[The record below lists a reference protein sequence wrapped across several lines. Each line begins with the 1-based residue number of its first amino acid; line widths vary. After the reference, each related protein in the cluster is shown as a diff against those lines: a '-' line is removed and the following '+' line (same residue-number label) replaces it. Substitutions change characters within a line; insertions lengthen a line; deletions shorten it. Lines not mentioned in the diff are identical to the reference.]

1 MQNKTSRNIIGPD
14 INEYRG
20 DVNYTLLATQ
30 TPYAYLRGSG
40 FGTGRF
46 RIDRKFI
53 EYANGL
59 RNVGVKTGAYHYA
72 VPSTDLTTA
81 DAQCDGFIDILQQA
95 YGPGRYGDL
104 FPVIDIEAPLD
115 KSISTDALLDW
126 VDRFRK
132 RFERRTR
139 RKMML
144 YTGAFFIELYN
155 NFYHTKKGFILA
167 DMPLWIAMYPEIQPN
182 PPYPRDQGGWT
193 RWRMWQFTENGTMP
207 GVNPPVDLN
216 YGPENLDLLM
226 QPRKVRNFRAV
237 ATGQE
242 IRLTWTP
249 NTDIDLGGYN
259 IFINSN
265 YVTTLGRDAN
275 SYVLKLANKP
285 SVGEKYIMSIE
296 AFDTDGDFSQ
306 ERASANVTFGRN
318 TVFNIEN
325 TGERQWNN
333 RWDREADVKS
343 LEFNDPVDSLAKRFI
358 KPIERK
364 ENINIYDDFV
374 ETDDEFD
381 DILYMKRLEAETAY
395 KKYYGNREPQDKLSL
410 YEVNN
415 DYRCEDD
422 CEYLEEKSKYTCP
435 KCNKCHEE
443 HHKHHDDDHDHH
455 EEHHEHHDD
464 DHDHHEEHHDHNDD
478 HHEHHDD
485 HDKWDKYD
493 CHWKKEYRNDHDNH
507 KDDDY
512 NENHN
517 FHEKEYKQFCYD
529 NDDHHEH
536 HDEHD
541 KWDKDD
547 FHWKKE
553 YCNYRDNHKDD
564 DYYENH
570 NFHEK
575 EYKQFFY
582 DNDELHEN
590 HEDKSEF
597 IKEWDKKTIKC
608 KCDREEENQDLVL
621 NDDYKRYEKPAY
633 DEILREE
640 YEGDRR
646 RLENRDSMK
655 YKVCEECVQ
664 PKSNCMKCE
673 YLLQDM
679 YLNNCD
685 YGHKH
690 HKKKHYDYKECNDC
704 YQSKKKKKKHHKK
717 HHR

>member
-14 INEYRG
+14 LNEYRG

-40 FGTGRF
+40 YGTGRF

-53 EYANGL
+53 EYVNGL

-81 DAQCDGFIDILQQA
+81 DVQCDGFIDILQQA

-132 RFERRTR
+132 RFERKTR
-139 RKMML
+139 RKMMI
-144 YTGAFFIELYN
+144 YTGAFFIDLYN

-167 DMPLWIAMYPEIQPN
+167 DMPLWIAMYPELPAN

-216 YGPENLDLLM
+216 YGPENLDLLT
-226 QPRKVRNFRAV
+226 QPRNVRDFRAV

-242 IRLTWTP
+242 IRMNWTK

-265 YVTTLGRDAN
+265 YVTTLGREAN

-285 SVGEKYIMSIE
+285 SLGEKYIMSIE

-306 ERASANVTFGRN
+306 QRASANVTFGREIVLN
-318 TVFNIEN
+318 NEN
-325 TGERQWNN
+325 SQECQCNN
-333 RWDREADVKS
+333 RWNVDDYTDVKS
-343 LEFNDPVDSLAKRFI
+343 VEFKDPVDSLAKRFI
-358 KPIERK
+358 KPVERK
-364 ENINIYDDFV
+364 EDFDMYDDFV

-381 DILYMKRLEAETAY
+381 DILYMKRLEAERAY
-395 KKYYGNREPQDKLSL
+395 KKYYDNRDSREKFGLSKINRECRSENPYKKLDKK
-410 YEVNN
+410 
-415 DYRCEDD
+415 CENP
-422 CEYLEEKSKYTCP
+422 CP
-435 KCNKCHEE
+435 RCNKNY
-443 HHKHHDDDHDHH
+443 
-455 EEHHEHHDD
+455 EEHHEEYDKWNEDQYDDIEKEIHDD
-464 DHDHHEEHHDHNDD
+464 NDIIDRNNFKEHIDYEEI
-478 HHEHHDD
+478 ET
-485 HDKWDKYD
+485 KG
-493 CHWKKEYRNDHDNH
+493 
-507 KDDDY
+507 
-512 NENHN
+512 
-517 FHEKEYKQFCYD
+517 
-529 NDDHHEH
+529 
-536 HDEHD
+536 
-541 KWDKDD
+541 
-547 FHWKKE
+547 
-553 YCNYRDNHKDD
+553 
-564 DYYENH
+564 
-570 NFHEK
+570 
-575 EYKQFFY
+575 
-582 DNDELHEN
+582 
-590 HEDKSEF
+590 
-597 IKEWDKKTIKC
+597 I
-608 KCDREEENQDLVL
+608 EEENDILLEDVE
-621 NDDYKRYEKPAY
+621 NSKRYEKPVY
-633 DEILREE
+633 DDILREE

-646 RLENRDSMK
+646 RLENRDPIS

-673 YLLQDM
+673 YLLQNM

-690 HKKKHYDYKECNDC
+690 HKKKYYDYKEYDEC
-704 YQSKKKKKKHHKK
+704 YPSKKKSKKKKKHHKK

>member
-14 INEYRG
+14 LNEYRG

-40 FGTGRF
+40 YGTGRF

-53 EYANGL
+53 EYVNGL

-81 DAQCDGFIDILQQA
+81 DVQCDGFIDILQQA

-132 RFERRTR
+132 RFERKTR
-139 RKMML
+139 RKMMI
-144 YTGAFFIELYN
+144 YTGAFFIDLYN

-167 DMPLWIAMYPEIQPN
+167 DMPLWIAMYPELPSN

-193 RWRMWQFTENGTMP
+193 RWRMWQFTETGTMP

-216 YGPENLDLLM
+216 YGPENLDLLT
-226 QPRKVRNFRAV
+226 QPRNVRDFRAV

-242 IRLTWTP
+242 IRMNWTK

-285 SVGEKYIMSIE
+285 SLGEKYIMSIE

-306 ERASANVTFGRN
+306 QRASANVTFGREIVLN
-318 TVFNIEN
+318 NEN
-325 TGERQWNN
+325 SQECQCNN
-333 RWDREADVKS
+333 RWDVDDYTDVKS
-343 LEFNDPVDSLAKRFI
+343 VEFKDPVDGLAKRFI

-364 ENINIYDDFV
+364 EDFDMYDDFV

-381 DILYMKRLEAETAY
+381 DILYMKRLEAERAY
-395 KKYYGNREPQDKLSL
+395 KKYYDNRDSRDKFGLSEINRECRRENPYKKLDKK
-410 YEVNN
+410 
-415 DYRCEDD
+415 CENP
-422 CEYLEEKSKYTCP
+422 CQR
-435 KCNKCHEE
+435 CNKNY
-443 HHKHHDDDHDHH
+443 
-455 EEHHEHHDD
+455 EEHHE
-464 DHDHHEEHHDHNDD
+464 EY
-478 HHEHHDD
+478 
-485 HDKWDKYD
+485 DKWNEEQYD
-493 CHWKKEYRNDHDNH
+493 DIEKQVHDENDIIDRNNFKEHI
-507 KDDDY
+507 DY
-512 NENHN
+512 EEIDTKGIEQEENHILL
-517 FHEKEYKQFCYD
+517 ED
-529 NDDHHEH
+529 V
-536 HDEHD
+536 
-541 KWDKDD
+541 
-547 FHWKKE
+547 
-553 YCNYRDNHKDD
+553 
-564 DYYENH
+564 EN
-570 NFHEK
+570 
-575 EYKQFFY
+575 
-582 DNDELHEN
+582 
-590 HEDKSEF
+590 S
-597 IKEWDKKTIKC
+597 
-608 KCDREEENQDLVL
+608 
-621 NDDYKRYEKPAY
+621 KRYEKPVY
-633 DEILREE
+633 DDILREE

-646 RLENRDSMK
+646 RLENRDPIS

-673 YLLQDM
+673 YLLQNM

-690 HKKKHYDYKECNDC
+690 HKKKCYDYKEYDEC
-704 YQSKKKKKKHHKK
+704 YPSKKKSKKKKKHHKK

>member
-14 INEYRG
+14 LNEYRG

-40 FGTGRF
+40 YGTGRF

-53 EYANGL
+53 EYVNGL

-81 DAQCDGFIDILQQA
+81 DVQCDGFIDILQQA

-132 RFERRTR
+132 RFERKTR
-139 RKMML
+139 RKMMI
-144 YTGAFFIELYN
+144 YTGAFFIDLYN

-167 DMPLWIAMYPEIQPN
+167 DMPLWIAMYPELPSN

-193 RWRMWQFTENGTMP
+193 RWRMWQFTETGTMP

-216 YGPENLDLLM
+216 YGPENLDLLT
-226 QPRKVRNFRAV
+226 QPRNVRDFRAV

-242 IRLTWTP
+242 IRMNWTK

-285 SVGEKYIMSIE
+285 SLGEKYIMSIE

-306 ERASANVTFGRN
+306 ERASANVTFGREI
-318 TVFNIEN
+318 VFNDANSQEC
-325 TGERQWNN
+325 QCNN
-333 RWDREADVKS
+333 RWNVDDYTDVKS
-343 LEFNDPVDSLAKRFI
+343 VEFKDPVDSLAKRFI
-358 KPIERK
+358 KPVERK
-364 ENINIYDDFV
+364 EDFDIYDDFV

-381 DILYMKRLEAETAY
+381 DILYMKRLEAERAY
-395 KKYYGNREPQDKLSL
+395 KKYYDNRDSREKFGLSKINRECRSENPYKKLDKK
-410 YEVNN
+410 
-415 DYRCEDD
+415 CENP
-422 CEYLEEKSKYTCP
+422 CP
-435 KCNKCHEE
+435 RCNKNY
-443 HHKHHDDDHDHH
+443 
-455 EEHHEHHDD
+455 EEHHEEYDKWNEDQYDDIEKEIHDD
-464 DHDHHEEHHDHNDD
+464 NDIIDRNNFKEHIDYEEI
-478 HHEHHDD
+478 ET
-485 HDKWDKYD
+485 KG
-493 CHWKKEYRNDHDNH
+493 
-507 KDDDY
+507 
-512 NENHN
+512 
-517 FHEKEYKQFCYD
+517 
-529 NDDHHEH
+529 
-536 HDEHD
+536 
-541 KWDKDD
+541 
-547 FHWKKE
+547 
-553 YCNYRDNHKDD
+553 
-564 DYYENH
+564 
-570 NFHEK
+570 
-575 EYKQFFY
+575 
-582 DNDELHEN
+582 
-590 HEDKSEF
+590 
-597 IKEWDKKTIKC
+597 I
-608 KCDREEENQDLVL
+608 EEENDILLEDVE
-621 NDDYKRYEKPAY
+621 NSKRYEKPVY
-633 DEILREE
+633 DDILREE

-646 RLENRDSMK
+646 RLENRDPIS

-673 YLLQDM
+673 YLLQNM

-690 HKKKHYDYKECNDC
+690 HKKKYYDYKEYDEC
-704 YQSKKKKKKHHKK
+704 YPSKKKSKKK
-717 HHR
+717 

>member
-14 INEYRG
+14 LNEYRG

-40 FGTGRF
+40 YGTGRF

-53 EYANGL
+53 EYVNGL

-81 DAQCDGFIDILQQA
+81 DVQCDGFIDILQQA

-132 RFERRTR
+132 RFERKTR
-139 RKMML
+139 RKMMI
-144 YTGAFFIELYN
+144 YTGAFFIDLYN

-167 DMPLWIAMYPEIQPN
+167 DMPLWIAMYPELPSN

-193 RWRMWQFTENGTMP
+193 RWRMWQFTETGTMP

-216 YGPENLDLLM
+216 YGPENLDLLT
-226 QPRKVRNFRAV
+226 QPRNVRDFRAV

-242 IRLTWTP
+242 IRMNWTK

-285 SVGEKYIMSIE
+285 SLGEKYIMSIE

-306 ERASANVTFGRN
+306 QRASANVTFGREIVLN
-318 TVFNIEN
+318 NEN
-325 TGERQWNN
+325 SQECQCNN
-333 RWDREADVKS
+333 RWDVDDYTDVKS
-343 LEFNDPVDSLAKRFI
+343 VEFKDPVDGLAKRFI

-364 ENINIYDDFV
+364 EDFDIYDDFV

-381 DILYMKRLEAETAY
+381 DILYMKRLEAERAY
-395 KKYYGNREPQDKLSL
+395 KKYYDNRDSRDKFGLSEINRECRRENPYKKLDKK
-410 YEVNN
+410 
-415 DYRCEDD
+415 CENP
-422 CEYLEEKSKYTCP
+422 CQR
-435 KCNKCHEE
+435 CNKNY
-443 HHKHHDDDHDHH
+443 
-455 EEHHEHHDD
+455 EEHHEEYDKWNEEQYDDIEKQVHDD
-464 DHDHHEEHHDHNDD
+464 NDIIDRNNFKEHIDYEEIDTKGI
-478 HHEHHDD
+478 EQ
-485 HDKWDKYD
+485 
-493 CHWKKEYRNDHDNH
+493 E
-507 KDDDY
+507 
-512 NENHN
+512 ENHILL
-517 FHEKEYKQFCYD
+517 ED
-529 NDDHHEH
+529 V
-536 HDEHD
+536 
-541 KWDKDD
+541 
-547 FHWKKE
+547 
-553 YCNYRDNHKDD
+553 
-564 DYYENH
+564 EN
-570 NFHEK
+570 
-575 EYKQFFY
+575 
-582 DNDELHEN
+582 
-590 HEDKSEF
+590 S
-597 IKEWDKKTIKC
+597 
-608 KCDREEENQDLVL
+608 
-621 NDDYKRYEKPAY
+621 KRYEKPVY
-633 DEILREE
+633 DDILREE

-646 RLENRDSMK
+646 RLENRDPIS

-673 YLLQDM
+673 YLLQNM

-690 HKKKHYDYKECNDC
+690 HKKKCYDYKEYDEC
-704 YQSKKKKKKHHKK
+704 YPSKKKSKKKKKHHKK

>member
-14 INEYRG
+14 LNEYRG

-40 FGTGRF
+40 YGTGRF

-53 EYANGL
+53 EYVNGL

-81 DAQCDGFIDILQQA
+81 DVQCDGFIDILQQA

-132 RFERRTR
+132 RFERKTR

-144 YTGAFFIELYN
+144 YTGAFFIDLYN

-167 DMPLWIAMYPEIQPN
+167 DMPLWIAMYPELPSN
-182 PPYPRDQGGWT
+182 PPFPRDQGGWT
-193 RWRMWQFTENGTMP
+193 RWRMWQFTETGTMP

-216 YGPENLDLLM
+216 YGPENLDLLT
-226 QPRKVRNFRAV
+226 QPRNVRDFRAV

-242 IRLTWTP
+242 IRMNWTK

-265 YVTTLGRDAN
+265 YVTTLGREAN

-285 SVGEKYIMSIE
+285 SLGEKYIMSIE

-306 ERASANVTFGRN
+306 QRASANVTFGREI
-318 TVFNIEN
+318 VFNDEN
-325 TGERQWNN
+325 SQECQCNN
-333 RWDREADVKS
+333 RWDVDDYSDVKS
-343 LEFNDPVDSLAKRFI
+343 VEFKDPVDSLAKRFI
-358 KPIERK
+358 KPVERK
-364 ENINIYDDFV
+364 EDFDIYDDFV

-381 DILYMKRLEAETAY
+381 DILYMKRLEAERAY
-395 KKYYGNREPQDKLSL
+395 KKYYDNRDSREKFGLSKINRECRSENPYKKLDKK
-410 YEVNN
+410 
-415 DYRCEDD
+415 CENP
-422 CEYLEEKSKYTCP
+422 CP
-435 KCNKCHEE
+435 RCNKNY
-443 HHKHHDDDHDHH
+443 
-455 EEHHEHHDD
+455 EEHHEEYDKWNEDQYDDIEKEIHDD
-464 DHDHHEEHHDHNDD
+464 NDIIDRNNFKEHIDYEEI
-478 HHEHHDD
+478 ET
-485 HDKWDKYD
+485 KG
-493 CHWKKEYRNDHDNH
+493 
-507 KDDDY
+507 
-512 NENHN
+512 
-517 FHEKEYKQFCYD
+517 
-529 NDDHHEH
+529 
-536 HDEHD
+536 
-541 KWDKDD
+541 
-547 FHWKKE
+547 
-553 YCNYRDNHKDD
+553 
-564 DYYENH
+564 
-570 NFHEK
+570 
-575 EYKQFFY
+575 
-582 DNDELHEN
+582 
-590 HEDKSEF
+590 
-597 IKEWDKKTIKC
+597 I
-608 KCDREEENQDLVL
+608 EEENNILLEDVE
-621 NDDYKRYEKPAY
+621 NSKRYEKPVY
-633 DEILREE
+633 DDILREE

-646 RLENRDSMK
+646 RLENRDPIS

-664 PKSNCMKCE
+664 PKSNCTKCE
-673 YLLQDM
+673 YLLQNM

-690 HKKKHYDYKECNDC
+690 HKKKYYDYKEYDEC
-704 YQSKKKKKKHHKK
+704 YPSKKKSKKKKKHHKK

>member
-14 INEYRG
+14 LNEYRG

-40 FGTGRF
+40 YGTGRF

-53 EYANGL
+53 EYVNGL

-81 DAQCDGFIDILQQA
+81 DVQCDGFIDILQQA

-132 RFERRTR
+132 RFERKTR

-144 YTGAFFIELYN
+144 YTGAFFIDLYN

-167 DMPLWIAMYPEIQPN
+167 DMPLWIAMYPELPAN

-216 YGPENLDLLM
+216 YGPENLDLLT
-226 QPRKVRNFRAV
+226 QPRSVRDFRAV

-242 IRLTWTP
+242 IRMNWTK

-285 SVGEKYIMSIE
+285 SLGERYIMSIE

-306 ERASANVTFGRN
+306 ERASANVTFGREI
-318 TVFNIEN
+318 VFNNEDSH
-325 TGERQWNN
+325 ECQCNN
-333 RWDREADVKS
+333 RWNVDDYTDVKS
-343 LEFNDPVDSLAKRFI
+343 VEFKDPVDGLAKRFI
-358 KPIERK
+358 KPVERK
-364 ENINIYDDFV
+364 EDFDIYDDFV

-381 DILYMKRLEAETAY
+381 DILYMKRLEAERAY
-395 KKYYGNREPQDKLSL
+395 KKYYDNRDSRDKFGLSEINREYRRENPYKKLDKK
-410 YEVNN
+410 
-415 DYRCEDD
+415 CENP
-422 CEYLEEKSKYTCP
+422 CP
-435 KCNKCHEE
+435 RCNKNY
-443 HHKHHDDDHDHH
+443 
-455 EEHHEHHDD
+455 EEHHEEYDKWNEDQYDDIEKEVHDD
-464 DHDHHEEHHDHNDD
+464 NDIID
-478 HHEHHDD
+478 
-485 HDKWDKYD
+485 
-493 CHWKKEYRNDHDNH
+493 RNDFKEDI
-507 KDDDY
+507 DY
-512 NENHN
+512 E
-517 FHEKEYKQFCYD
+517 EIDTKGIEQ
-529 NDDHHEH
+529 
-536 HDEHD
+536 
-541 KWDKDD
+541 
-547 FHWKKE
+547 
-553 YCNYRDNHKDD
+553 
-564 DYYENH
+564 
-570 NFHEK
+570 
-575 EYKQFFY
+575 
-582 DNDELHEN
+582 
-590 HEDKSEF
+590 
-597 IKEWDKKTIKC
+597 
-608 KCDREEENQDLVL
+608 EENDILLEDVE
-621 NDDYKRYEKPAY
+621 NSKRYEKPVY
-633 DEILREE
+633 DDILREE

-646 RLENRDSMK
+646 RLENRDPIS

-673 YLLQDM
+673 YLLQNM

-690 HKKKHYDYKECNDC
+690 HKKKHYDYKEYDEC
-704 YQSKKKKKKHHKK
+704 YPSKKKSKKSKKHHKK

>member
-1 MQNKTSRNIIGPD
+1 VKHSISEESMQNKTSRNIIGPD
-14 INEYRG
+14 LNEYRG

-40 FGTGRF
+40 YGTGRF

-53 EYANGL
+53 EYVNGL

-81 DAQCDGFIDILQQA
+81 DVQCDGFIDILQQA

-132 RFERRTR
+132 RFERKTR
-139 RKMML
+139 RKMMI
-144 YTGAFFIELYN
+144 YTGAFFIDLYN

-167 DMPLWIAMYPEIQPN
+167 DMPLWIAMYPELPSN

-193 RWRMWQFTENGTMP
+193 RWRMWQFTETGTMP

-216 YGPENLDLLM
+216 YGPENLDLLT
-226 QPRKVRNFRAV
+226 QPRNVRDFRAV

-242 IRLTWTP
+242 IRMNWTK

-285 SVGEKYIMSIE
+285 SLGEKYIMSIE

-306 ERASANVTFGRN
+306 QRASANVTFGREIVLN
-318 TVFNIEN
+318 NEN
-325 TGERQWNN
+325 SQECQCNN
-333 RWDREADVKS
+333 RWDVDDYTDVKS
-343 LEFNDPVDSLAKRFI
+343 VEFKDPVDGLAKRFI

-364 ENINIYDDFV
+364 EDFDIYDDFV

-381 DILYMKRLEAETAY
+381 DILYMKRLEAERAY
-395 KKYYGNREPQDKLSL
+395 KKYYDNRDSRDKFGLSEINRECRRENPYKKLDKK
-410 YEVNN
+410 
-415 DYRCEDD
+415 CENP
-422 CEYLEEKSKYTCP
+422 CQR
-435 KCNKCHEE
+435 CNKNY
-443 HHKHHDDDHDHH
+443 
-455 EEHHEHHDD
+455 EEHHEEYDKWNEEQYDDIEKQVHDD
-464 DHDHHEEHHDHNDD
+464 NDIIDRNNFKEHIDYEEIDTKGI
-478 HHEHHDD
+478 EQ
-485 HDKWDKYD
+485 
-493 CHWKKEYRNDHDNH
+493 E
-507 KDDDY
+507 
-512 NENHN
+512 ENHILL
-517 FHEKEYKQFCYD
+517 ED
-529 NDDHHEH
+529 V
-536 HDEHD
+536 
-541 KWDKDD
+541 
-547 FHWKKE
+547 
-553 YCNYRDNHKDD
+553 
-564 DYYENH
+564 EN
-570 NFHEK
+570 
-575 EYKQFFY
+575 
-582 DNDELHEN
+582 
-590 HEDKSEF
+590 S
-597 IKEWDKKTIKC
+597 
-608 KCDREEENQDLVL
+608 
-621 NDDYKRYEKPAY
+621 KRYEKPVY
-633 DEILREE
+633 DDILREE

-646 RLENRDSMK
+646 RLENRDPIS

-673 YLLQDM
+673 YLLQNM

-690 HKKKHYDYKECNDC
+690 HKKKCYDYKEYDEC
-704 YQSKKKKKKHHKK
+704 YPSKKKSKKKKKHHKK

>member
-14 INEYRG
+14 LNEYRG

-40 FGTGRF
+40 YGTGRF

-53 EYANGL
+53 EYVNGL

-81 DAQCDGFIDILQQA
+81 DVQCDGFIDILQQA

-132 RFERRTR
+132 RFERKTR

-144 YTGAFFIELYN
+144 YTGAFFIDLYN

-167 DMPLWIAMYPEIQPN
+167 DMPLWIAMYPELPAN

-216 YGPENLDLLM
+216 YGPENLDLLT
-226 QPRKVRNFRAV
+226 QPRSVRDFRAV

-242 IRLTWTP
+242 IRMNWTK

-285 SVGEKYIMSIE
+285 SLGERYIMSIE

-306 ERASANVTFGRN
+306 ERASANVTFGREI
-318 TVFNIEN
+318 VFNNEDSH
-325 TGERQWNN
+325 ECQCNN
-333 RWDREADVKS
+333 RWNVDDYTDVKS
-343 LEFNDPVDSLAKRFI
+343 VEFKDPVDGLAKRFI
-358 KPIERK
+358 KPVERK
-364 ENINIYDDFV
+364 EDFDIYDDFV

-381 DILYMKRLEAETAY
+381 DILYMKRLEAERAY
-395 KKYYGNREPQDKLSL
+395 KKYYDNRDSRDKFGLSEINREYRRENPYKKLDKK
-410 YEVNN
+410 
-415 DYRCEDD
+415 CENP
-422 CEYLEEKSKYTCP
+422 CP
-435 KCNKCHEE
+435 RCNKNY
-443 HHKHHDDDHDHH
+443 
-455 EEHHEHHDD
+455 EEHHEEYDKWNEDQYDDIEKEVHDD
-464 DHDHHEEHHDHNDD
+464 NDIID
-478 HHEHHDD
+478 
-485 HDKWDKYD
+485 
-493 CHWKKEYRNDHDNH
+493 RNDFKEDI
-507 KDDDY
+507 DY
-512 NENHN
+512 E
-517 FHEKEYKQFCYD
+517 EIDTKGIEQ
-529 NDDHHEH
+529 
-536 HDEHD
+536 
-541 KWDKDD
+541 
-547 FHWKKE
+547 
-553 YCNYRDNHKDD
+553 
-564 DYYENH
+564 
-570 NFHEK
+570 
-575 EYKQFFY
+575 
-582 DNDELHEN
+582 
-590 HEDKSEF
+590 
-597 IKEWDKKTIKC
+597 
-608 KCDREEENQDLVL
+608 EENDILLEDVE
-621 NDDYKRYEKPAY
+621 NSKRYEKPVY
-633 DEILREE
+633 DDILREE

-646 RLENRDSMK
+646 RLENRDPIS

-673 YLLQDM
+673 YLLQNM

-690 HKKKHYDYKECNDC
+690 HKKKYYDYKEYDEC
-704 YQSKKKKKKHHKK
+704 YPSKKKSKKNKKHHKK

>member
-14 INEYRG
+14 LNEYRG

-40 FGTGRF
+40 YGTGRF

-53 EYANGL
+53 EYVNGL
-59 RNVGVKTGAYHYA
+59 KNVGVKTGAYHYA

-81 DAQCDGFIDILQQA
+81 DVQCDGFIDILQQA

-132 RFERRTR
+132 RFERKTR
-139 RKMML
+139 RKMMI
-144 YTGAFFIELYN
+144 YTGAFFIDLYN

-167 DMPLWIAMYPEIQPN
+167 DMPLWIAMYPELPSN

-193 RWRMWQFTENGTMP
+193 RWRMWQFTETGTMP

-216 YGPENLDLLM
+216 YGPENLDLLT
-226 QPRKVRNFRAV
+226 QPRNVRDFRAV

-242 IRLTWTP
+242 IRMNWTK

-285 SVGEKYIMSIE
+285 SLGEKYIMSIE

-306 ERASANVTFGRN
+306 ERASANVTFGRDIVLN
-318 TVFNIEN
+318 NEN
-325 TGERQWNN
+325 SQECQCNN
-333 RWDREADVKS
+333 RWDVEAHTDVKS
-343 LEFNDPVDSLAKRFI
+343 VEFKDPVDSLAKRFI
-358 KPIERK
+358 KPVERK
-364 ENINIYDDFV
+364 EDFDMYDDFV

-381 DILYMKRLEAETAY
+381 DILYMKRLEAERAY
-395 KKYYGNREPQDKLSL
+395 KKYYDNRDSREKFGLSKINRECRSENPYKKLDKK
-410 YEVNN
+410 
-415 DYRCEDD
+415 CENP
-422 CEYLEEKSKYTCP
+422 CP
-435 KCNKCHEE
+435 RCNKNY
-443 HHKHHDDDHDHH
+443 
-455 EEHHEHHDD
+455 EEHHEEYDKWNEDQYDDIEKEIHDD
-464 DHDHHEEHHDHNDD
+464 NDIIDRNNFKEHIDYEEI
-478 HHEHHDD
+478 ET
-485 HDKWDKYD
+485 KG
-493 CHWKKEYRNDHDNH
+493 
-507 KDDDY
+507 
-512 NENHN
+512 
-517 FHEKEYKQFCYD
+517 
-529 NDDHHEH
+529 
-536 HDEHD
+536 
-541 KWDKDD
+541 
-547 FHWKKE
+547 
-553 YCNYRDNHKDD
+553 
-564 DYYENH
+564 
-570 NFHEK
+570 
-575 EYKQFFY
+575 
-582 DNDELHEN
+582 
-590 HEDKSEF
+590 
-597 IKEWDKKTIKC
+597 I
-608 KCDREEENQDLVL
+608 EEENDILLEDVE
-621 NDDYKRYEKPAY
+621 NSKRYEKPVY
-633 DEILREE
+633 DDILREE

-646 RLENRDSMK
+646 RLENRDPIS

-673 YLLQDM
+673 YLLQNM

-690 HKKKHYDYKECNDC
+690 HKKKYYDYKEYDEC
-704 YQSKKKKKKHHKK
+704 YPSKKKSKKKKKHHKK

>member
-14 INEYRG
+14 LNEYRG

-40 FGTGRF
+40 YGTGRF

-53 EYANGL
+53 EYVNGL

-81 DAQCDGFIDILQQA
+81 DVQCDGFIDILQQA

-132 RFERRTR
+132 RFERKTR
-139 RKMML
+139 RKMMI
-144 YTGAFFIELYN
+144 YTGAFFIDLYN

-167 DMPLWIAMYPEIQPN
+167 DMPLWIAMYPELPSN
-182 PPYPRDQGGWT
+182 PPFPRDQGGWT
-193 RWRMWQFTENGTMP
+193 RWRMWQFTETGTMP

-216 YGPENLDLLM
+216 YGPENLDLLT
-226 QPRKVRNFRAV
+226 QPRNVRDFRAV

-242 IRLTWTP
+242 IRMNWTK

-285 SVGEKYIMSIE
+285 SLGEKYIMSIE

-306 ERASANVTFGRN
+306 QRASANVTFGREI
-318 TVFNIEN
+318 VFNDANSQEC
-325 TGERQWNN
+325 QCNN
-333 RWDREADVKS
+333 RWNVDDYTDVKS
-343 LEFNDPVDSLAKRFI
+343 VEFKDPVDSLAKRFI
-358 KPIERK
+358 KPVERK
-364 ENINIYDDFV
+364 EDFDIYDDFV

-381 DILYMKRLEAETAY
+381 DILYMKRLEAERAY
-395 KKYYGNREPQDKLSL
+395 KKYYDNRDSREKFGLSKINRECRSENPYKKLDKK
-410 YEVNN
+410 
-415 DYRCEDD
+415 CENP
-422 CEYLEEKSKYTCP
+422 CP
-435 KCNKCHEE
+435 RCNKNY
-443 HHKHHDDDHDHH
+443 
-455 EEHHEHHDD
+455 EEHHEEYDKWNEDQYDDIEKEIHDD
-464 DHDHHEEHHDHNDD
+464 NDIIDRNNFKEHIDYEEI
-478 HHEHHDD
+478 ET
-485 HDKWDKYD
+485 KG
-493 CHWKKEYRNDHDNH
+493 
-507 KDDDY
+507 
-512 NENHN
+512 
-517 FHEKEYKQFCYD
+517 
-529 NDDHHEH
+529 
-536 HDEHD
+536 
-541 KWDKDD
+541 
-547 FHWKKE
+547 
-553 YCNYRDNHKDD
+553 
-564 DYYENH
+564 
-570 NFHEK
+570 
-575 EYKQFFY
+575 
-582 DNDELHEN
+582 
-590 HEDKSEF
+590 
-597 IKEWDKKTIKC
+597 I
-608 KCDREEENQDLVL
+608 EEENDILLEDVE
-621 NDDYKRYEKPAY
+621 NSKRYEKPVY
-633 DEILREE
+633 DDILREE

-646 RLENRDSMK
+646 RLENRDPIS

-673 YLLQDM
+673 YLLQNM

-690 HKKKHYDYKECNDC
+690 HKKKYYDYKEYDEC
-704 YQSKKKKKKHHKK
+704 YPSKKKSKKKKKHHKK

>member
-14 INEYRG
+14 LNEYRG

-40 FGTGRF
+40 YGTGRF

-53 EYANGL
+53 EYVNGL

-81 DAQCDGFIDILQQA
+81 DVQCDGFIDILQQA

-132 RFERRTR
+132 RFERKTR

-144 YTGAFFIELYN
+144 YTGAFFIDLYN

-167 DMPLWIAMYPEIQPN
+167 DMPLWIAMYPELPAN

-216 YGPENLDLLM
+216 YGPENLDLLT
-226 QPRKVRNFRAV
+226 QPRSVRDFRAV

-242 IRLTWTP
+242 IRMNWTP

-285 SVGEKYIMSIE
+285 RLGERYIMSIE

-306 ERASANVTFGRN
+306 ERASANVTFGREI
-318 TVFNIEN
+318 VFNNEN
-325 TGERQWNN
+325 STECQCSN
-333 RWDREADVKS
+333 RWDVEAHADVKS
-343 LEFNDPVDSLAKRFI
+343 VEFKDPVDSLAKRFI

-364 ENINIYDDFV
+364 EDFDIYDDFV

-381 DILYMKRLEAETAY
+381 DILYMKRLEAERAY
-395 KKYYGNREPQDKLSL
+395 KKYYDNRESRDKFGLSEINRECRRENPYKKL
-410 YEVNN
+410 
-415 DYRCEDD
+415 DKKCENH
-422 CEYLEEKSKYTCP
+422 CP
-435 KCNKCHEE
+435 RCNKNY
-443 HHKHHDDDHDHH
+443 
-455 EEHHEHHDD
+455 EEHHEKYDKWNEDQYDDIEKEVHDD
-464 DHDHHEEHHDHNDD
+464 NDIVDRNNFKEHIDYEEIDTKGI
-478 HHEHHDD
+478 E
-485 HDKWDKYD
+485 
-493 CHWKKEYRNDHDNH
+493 
-507 KDDDY
+507 
-512 NENHN
+512 
-517 FHEKEYKQFCYD
+517 Q
-529 NDDHHEH
+529 
-536 HDEHD
+536 
-541 KWDKDD
+541 
-547 FHWKKE
+547 
-553 YCNYRDNHKDD
+553 
-564 DYYENH
+564 
-570 NFHEK
+570 
-575 EYKQFFY
+575 
-582 DNDELHEN
+582 
-590 HEDKSEF
+590 
-597 IKEWDKKTIKC
+597 
-608 KCDREEENQDLVL
+608 EENDILLEDVE
-621 NDDYKRYEKPAY
+621 NSKRYEKPVY
-633 DEILREE
+633 DDILREE

-646 RLENRDSMK
+646 RLENRDPES

-673 YLLQDM
+673 YLLQNM

-690 HKKKHYDYKECNDC
+690 HKKKHYDYKEFDEC
-704 YQSKKKKKKHHKK
+704 YPSKKSKKNKKHHKK

>member
-14 INEYRG
+14 LNEYRG

-40 FGTGRF
+40 YGTGRF

-53 EYANGL
+53 EYVNGL

-81 DAQCDGFIDILQQA
+81 DVQCDGFIDILQQA

-132 RFERRTR
+132 RFERKTR
-139 RKMML
+139 RKMMI
-144 YTGAFFIELYN
+144 YTGAFFIDLYN

-167 DMPLWIAMYPEIQPN
+167 DMPLWIAMYPELPSN
-182 PPYPRDQGGWT
+182 PPFPRDQGGWT
-193 RWRMWQFTENGTMP
+193 RWRMWQFTETGTMP

-216 YGPENLDLLM
+216 YGPENLDLLT
-226 QPRKVRNFRAV
+226 QPRNVRDFRAV

-242 IRLTWTP
+242 IRMNWTK

-285 SVGEKYIMSIE
+285 SLGEKYIMSIE

-306 ERASANVTFGRN
+306 QRASANVTFGREI
-318 TVFNIEN
+318 VFNDEN
-325 TGERQWNN
+325 SQECQCNN
-333 RWDREADVKS
+333 RWDVDDYTDVKS
-343 LEFNDPVDSLAKRFI
+343 VEFKDPVDSLAKRFI
-358 KPIERK
+358 KPVERK
-364 ENINIYDDFV
+364 EDFDMYDDFV
-374 ETDDEFD
+374 ETEGEFD
-381 DILYMKRLEAETAY
+381 DILYMKRLEAERAY
-395 KKYYGNREPQDKLSL
+395 KKYYDNRDSREKFGLSKINRECRSENPYKKLDKK
-410 YEVNN
+410 
-415 DYRCEDD
+415 CENP
-422 CEYLEEKSKYTCP
+422 CP
-435 KCNKCHEE
+435 RCNKNY
-443 HHKHHDDDHDHH
+443 
-455 EEHHEHHDD
+455 EEHHEEYDKWNEDQYDDIEKEIHDD
-464 DHDHHEEHHDHNDD
+464 NDIIDRNNYKEHIDYEEI
-478 HHEHHDD
+478 ET
-485 HDKWDKYD
+485 KG
-493 CHWKKEYRNDHDNH
+493 
-507 KDDDY
+507 
-512 NENHN
+512 
-517 FHEKEYKQFCYD
+517 
-529 NDDHHEH
+529 
-536 HDEHD
+536 
-541 KWDKDD
+541 
-547 FHWKKE
+547 
-553 YCNYRDNHKDD
+553 
-564 DYYENH
+564 
-570 NFHEK
+570 
-575 EYKQFFY
+575 
-582 DNDELHEN
+582 
-590 HEDKSEF
+590 
-597 IKEWDKKTIKC
+597 I
-608 KCDREEENQDLVL
+608 EEENDILLEDVE
-621 NDDYKRYEKPAY
+621 NSKRYEKPVY
-633 DEILREE
+633 DDILREE

-646 RLENRDSMK
+646 RLENRDPIS

-673 YLLQDM
+673 YLLQNM

-690 HKKKHYDYKECNDC
+690 HKKKYYDYKEYDEC
-704 YQSKKKKKKHHKK
+704 YPSKKKSKKKKKHHKK

>member
-14 INEYRG
+14 LNEYRG

-40 FGTGRF
+40 YGTGRF

-53 EYANGL
+53 EYVKGL

-81 DAQCDGFIDILQQA
+81 DVQCDGFIDILQQA

-132 RFERRTR
+132 RFERKTR
-139 RKMML
+139 RKMMI
-144 YTGAFFIELYN
+144 YTGAFFIDLYN

-167 DMPLWIAMYPEIQPN
+167 DMPLWIAMYPELPSN
-182 PPYPRDQGGWT
+182 PPFPRDQGGWT
-193 RWRMWQFTENGTMP
+193 RWRMWQFTETGTMP

-216 YGPENLDLLM
+216 YGPENLDLLT
-226 QPRKVRNFRAV
+226 QPRNVRDFRAV

-242 IRLTWTP
+242 IRMNWTK

-285 SVGEKYIMSIE
+285 SLGEKYIMSIE

-306 ERASANVTFGRN
+306 QRASANVTFGREI
-318 TVFNIEN
+318 VFNDEN
-325 TGERQWNN
+325 SQECQCNN
-333 RWDREADVKS
+333 RWDVDDYTDVKS
-343 LEFNDPVDSLAKRFI
+343 VEFKDPVDSLAKRFI
-358 KPIERK
+358 KPVERK
-364 ENINIYDDFV
+364 EDFDMYDDFV
-374 ETDDEFD
+374 ETEGEFD
-381 DILYMKRLEAETAY
+381 DILYMKRLEAERAY
-395 KKYYGNREPQDKLSL
+395 KKYYDNRDSREKFGLSKINRECRSENPYKKLDKK
-410 YEVNN
+410 
-415 DYRCEDD
+415 CENP
-422 CEYLEEKSKYTCP
+422 CP
-435 KCNKCHEE
+435 RCNKNY
-443 HHKHHDDDHDHH
+443 
-455 EEHHEHHDD
+455 EEHHEEYDKWNEDQYDDIEKEIHDD
-464 DHDHHEEHHDHNDD
+464 NDIIDRNNYKEHIDYEEI
-478 HHEHHDD
+478 ET
-485 HDKWDKYD
+485 KG
-493 CHWKKEYRNDHDNH
+493 
-507 KDDDY
+507 
-512 NENHN
+512 
-517 FHEKEYKQFCYD
+517 
-529 NDDHHEH
+529 
-536 HDEHD
+536 
-541 KWDKDD
+541 
-547 FHWKKE
+547 
-553 YCNYRDNHKDD
+553 
-564 DYYENH
+564 
-570 NFHEK
+570 
-575 EYKQFFY
+575 
-582 DNDELHEN
+582 
-590 HEDKSEF
+590 
-597 IKEWDKKTIKC
+597 I
-608 KCDREEENQDLVL
+608 EEENDILLEDVE
-621 NDDYKRYEKPAY
+621 NSKRYEKPVY
-633 DEILREE
+633 DDILREE

-646 RLENRDSMK
+646 RLENRDPIS

-673 YLLQDM
+673 YLLQNM

-690 HKKKHYDYKECNDC
+690 HKKKYYDYKEYDEC
-704 YQSKKKKKKHHKK
+704 YPSKKKSKKKKKHHKK

>member
-14 INEYRG
+14 LNEYRG

-40 FGTGRF
+40 YGTGRF

-53 EYANGL
+53 EYVNGL

-81 DAQCDGFIDILQQA
+81 DVQCDGFIDILQQA

-132 RFERRTR
+132 RFERKTR
-139 RKMML
+139 RKMMI
-144 YTGAFFIELYN
+144 YTGAFFIDLYN

-167 DMPLWIAMYPEIQPN
+167 DMPLWIAMYPELPSN
-182 PPYPRDQGGWT
+182 PPFPRDQGGWT
-193 RWRMWQFTENGTMP
+193 RWRMWQFTETGTMP

-216 YGPENLDLLM
+216 YGPENLDLLT
-226 QPRKVRNFRAV
+226 QPRNVRDFRAV

-242 IRLTWTP
+242 IRMNWTK

-285 SVGEKYIMSIE
+285 SLGEKYIMSIE

-306 ERASANVTFGRN
+306 QRASANVTFGREI
-318 TVFNIEN
+318 VFNDEN
-325 TGERQWNN
+325 SQECQCNN
-333 RWDREADVKS
+333 RWNVDDYSNVKS
-343 LEFNDPVDSLAKRFI
+343 VEFKDPVDSLAKRFI
-358 KPIERK
+358 KPVERK
-364 ENINIYDDFV
+364 EDFDMYDDFV

-381 DILYMKRLEAETAY
+381 DILYMKRLEAERAY
-395 KKYYGNREPQDKLSL
+395 KKYYHNRDSREKFGLSKINRECRSENPYKKLDKK
-410 YEVNN
+410 
-415 DYRCEDD
+415 CENP
-422 CEYLEEKSKYTCP
+422 CP
-435 KCNKCHEE
+435 RCNKNY
-443 HHKHHDDDHDHH
+443 
-455 EEHHEHHDD
+455 EEHHEEYDKWNEDQYDDIEKEIHDD
-464 DHDHHEEHHDHNDD
+464 NDIIDRNNFKEHIDYEEI
-478 HHEHHDD
+478 ET
-485 HDKWDKYD
+485 KG
-493 CHWKKEYRNDHDNH
+493 
-507 KDDDY
+507 
-512 NENHN
+512 
-517 FHEKEYKQFCYD
+517 
-529 NDDHHEH
+529 
-536 HDEHD
+536 
-541 KWDKDD
+541 
-547 FHWKKE
+547 
-553 YCNYRDNHKDD
+553 
-564 DYYENH
+564 
-570 NFHEK
+570 
-575 EYKQFFY
+575 
-582 DNDELHEN
+582 
-590 HEDKSEF
+590 
-597 IKEWDKKTIKC
+597 I
-608 KCDREEENQDLVL
+608 EEENNILLEDVE
-621 NDDYKRYEKPAY
+621 NSKRYEKPVY
-633 DEILREE
+633 DDILREE

-646 RLENRDSMK
+646 RLENRDPIS

-673 YLLQDM
+673 YLLQNM

-690 HKKKHYDYKECNDC
+690 HKKKYYDYKEYDEC
-704 YQSKKKKKKHHKK
+704 YPSKKKSKKKKKHHKK

>member
-14 INEYRG
+14 LNEYRG

-40 FGTGRF
+40 YGTGRF

-53 EYANGL
+53 EYVNGL

-81 DAQCDGFIDILQQA
+81 DVQCDGFIDILQQA

-132 RFERRTR
+132 RFERKTR

-144 YTGAFFIELYN
+144 YTGAFFIDLYN

-167 DMPLWIAMYPEIQPN
+167 DMPLWIAMYPELPAN

-216 YGPENLDLLM
+216 YGPENLDLLT
-226 QPRKVRNFRAV
+226 QPRSVRDFRAV

-242 IRLTWTP
+242 IRMNWTK

-285 SVGEKYIMSIE
+285 SLGERYIMSIE

-306 ERASANVTFGRN
+306 ERASANVTFGREI
-318 TVFNIEN
+318 VFNNEN
-325 TGERQWNN
+325 SPECQCNN
-333 RWDREADVKS
+333 RWDVEAHADVKS
-343 LEFNDPVDSLAKRFI
+343 VEFKDPVDSLAKRFI
-358 KPIERK
+358 KPVERK
-364 ENINIYDDFV
+364 EDFDIYDDFV

-381 DILYMKRLEAETAY
+381 DILYMKRLEAERAY
-395 KKYYGNREPQDKLSL
+395 KKYYDNRESRDKFGLSEINRECRIENPYKKL
-410 YEVNN
+410 DEK
-415 DYRCEDD
+415 CENP
-422 CEYLEEKSKYTCP
+422 CP
-435 KCNKCHEE
+435 RCNKNY
-443 HHKHHDDDHDHH
+443 
-455 EEHHEHHDD
+455 EEHHEEYDKWNEDQYDDIEKEIHDD
-464 DHDHHEEHHDHNDD
+464 NDINDIIDRNNFKEHIDYEEIDTKGI
-478 HHEHHDD
+478 E
-485 HDKWDKYD
+485 
-493 CHWKKEYRNDHDNH
+493 
-507 KDDDY
+507 
-512 NENHN
+512 
-517 FHEKEYKQFCYD
+517 Q
-529 NDDHHEH
+529 
-536 HDEHD
+536 
-541 KWDKDD
+541 
-547 FHWKKE
+547 
-553 YCNYRDNHKDD
+553 
-564 DYYENH
+564 
-570 NFHEK
+570 
-575 EYKQFFY
+575 
-582 DNDELHEN
+582 
-590 HEDKSEF
+590 
-597 IKEWDKKTIKC
+597 
-608 KCDREEENQDLVL
+608 EENDILLEDVD
-621 NDDYKRYEKPAY
+621 NSKRYEKPVY
-633 DEILREE
+633 DDILREE

-646 RLENRDSMK
+646 RLENRDPIS

-673 YLLQDM
+673 YLLQNM

-690 HKKKHYDYKECNDC
+690 HKKKYYDYKEYDEC
-704 YQSKKKKKKHHKK
+704 YPSKKKSKKKKKHHKK

>member
-14 INEYRG
+14 LNEYRG

-40 FGTGRF
+40 YGTGRL

-53 EYANGL
+53 EYVNGL

-81 DAQCDGFIDILQQA
+81 DVQCDGFIDILQQA

-104 FPVIDIEAPLD
+104 FPVIDIESPLD

-132 RFERRTR
+132 RFERKTR

-144 YTGAFFIELYN
+144 YTGAFFIDLYN

-167 DMPLWIAMYPEIQPN
+167 DMPLWIAMYPGLPSN
-182 PPYPRDQGGWT
+182 PPFPRDQGGWT
-193 RWRMWQFTENGTMP
+193 RWRMWQFTETGTMP

-216 YGPENLDLLM
+216 YGPENLDLLT
-226 QPRKVRNFRAV
+226 QPRNVRDFRAV

-242 IRLTWTP
+242 IRMNWTK

-285 SVGEKYIMSIE
+285 SLGEKYIMSIE

-306 ERASANVTFGRN
+306 QRASANVTFGRDIVLN
-318 TVFNIEN
+318 NEN
-325 TGERQWNN
+325 SQECQCNN
-333 RWDREADVKS
+333 RWDVDDYTDVKS
-343 LEFNDPVDSLAKRFI
+343 VEFKDPVDSLAKRFI
-358 KPIERK
+358 KPVERK
-364 ENINIYDDFV
+364 EDFDMYDDFV
-374 ETDDEFD
+374 ETEGEFD
-381 DILYMKRLEAETAY
+381 DILYMKRLEAERAY
-395 KKYYGNREPQDKLSL
+395 KKYYDNRDSREKFGLSKINRECRSENPYKKLDKK
-410 YEVNN
+410 
-415 DYRCEDD
+415 CENP
-422 CEYLEEKSKYTCP
+422 CP
-435 KCNKCHEE
+435 RCNKNY
-443 HHKHHDDDHDHH
+443 
-455 EEHHEHHDD
+455 EEHHEEYDKWNEDQYDDIEKEIHDD
-464 DHDHHEEHHDHNDD
+464 NDIIDRNNFKEHIDYEEI
-478 HHEHHDD
+478 ET
-485 HDKWDKYD
+485 KGIEEK
-493 CHWKKEYRNDHDNH
+493 NH
-507 KDDDY
+507 ILLEDV
-512 NENHN
+512 EN
-517 FHEKEYKQFCYD
+517 
-529 NDDHHEH
+529 
-536 HDEHD
+536 
-541 KWDKDD
+541 
-547 FHWKKE
+547 
-553 YCNYRDNHKDD
+553 
-564 DYYENH
+564 
-570 NFHEK
+570 
-575 EYKQFFY
+575 
-582 DNDELHEN
+582 
-590 HEDKSEF
+590 S
-597 IKEWDKKTIKC
+597 
-608 KCDREEENQDLVL
+608 
-621 NDDYKRYEKPAY
+621 KRYEKPVY
-633 DEILREE
+633 DDILREE

-646 RLENRDSMK
+646 RLENRDPIS

-673 YLLQDM
+673 YLLQNM

-690 HKKKHYDYKECNDC
+690 HKKKYYDYKEYDEC
-704 YQSKKKKKKHHKK
+704 YPSKKKSKKKKKHHKK

>member
-14 INEYRG
+14 LNEYRG

-40 FGTGRF
+40 YGTGRF

-53 EYANGL
+53 EYVNGL

-81 DAQCDGFIDILQQA
+81 DVQCDGFIDILQQA

-132 RFERRTR
+132 RFERKTR

-144 YTGAFFIELYN
+144 YTGAFFIDLYN

-167 DMPLWIAMYPEIQPN
+167 DMPLWIAMYPELPAN

-216 YGPENLDLLM
+216 YGPENLDLLT
-226 QPRKVRNFRAV
+226 QPRSVRDFRAV

-242 IRLTWTP
+242 IRMNWTK

-285 SVGEKYIMSIE
+285 SLGERYIMSIE

-306 ERASANVTFGRN
+306 ERASANVTFGREI
-318 TVFNIEN
+318 VFNNEN
-325 TGERQWNN
+325 SPECQCSN
-333 RWDREADVKS
+333 RWDVEAHADVKS
-343 LEFNDPVDSLAKRFI
+343 VEFKDPVDSLAKRFI

-364 ENINIYDDFV
+364 EDFDIYDDFV

-381 DILYMKRLEAETAY
+381 DILYMKRLEAERAY
-395 KKYYGNREPQDKLSL
+395 KKYYDNRDSRDKFGLSEINRECRRENPYKKLDKK
-410 YEVNN
+410 
-415 DYRCEDD
+415 CENP
-422 CEYLEEKSKYTCP
+422 CP
-435 KCNKCHEE
+435 RCNKNY
-443 HHKHHDDDHDHH
+443 
-455 EEHHEHHDD
+455 EEHHEEYDKWNEDQYDDIEKEIHDD
-464 DHDHHEEHHDHNDD
+464 NDIIDRNNFKEHIDYEEIDTKGI
-478 HHEHHDD
+478 E
-485 HDKWDKYD
+485 
-493 CHWKKEYRNDHDNH
+493 
-507 KDDDY
+507 
-512 NENHN
+512 
-517 FHEKEYKQFCYD
+517 Q
-529 NDDHHEH
+529 
-536 HDEHD
+536 
-541 KWDKDD
+541 
-547 FHWKKE
+547 
-553 YCNYRDNHKDD
+553 
-564 DYYENH
+564 
-570 NFHEK
+570 
-575 EYKQFFY
+575 
-582 DNDELHEN
+582 
-590 HEDKSEF
+590 
-597 IKEWDKKTIKC
+597 
-608 KCDREEENQDLVL
+608 EENDILLEDVE
-621 NDDYKRYEKPAY
+621 NSKRYEKPVY
-633 DEILREE
+633 DDILREE

-646 RLENRDSMK
+646 RLENRDPIS

-673 YLLQDM
+673 YLLQNM

-690 HKKKHYDYKECNDC
+690 HKKKYYDYKEFDEC
-704 YQSKKKKKKHHKK
+704 YPSKKKSKKKKKHHKK

>member
-14 INEYRG
+14 LNEYRG

-40 FGTGRF
+40 YGTGRF

-53 EYANGL
+53 EYVNGL

-81 DAQCDGFIDILQQA
+81 DVQCDGFIDILQQA

-132 RFERRTR
+132 RFERKTR

-144 YTGAFFIELYN
+144 YTGAFFIDLYN

-167 DMPLWIAMYPEIQPN
+167 DMPLWIAMYPELPAN

-216 YGPENLDLLM
+216 YGPENLDLLT
-226 QPRKVRNFRAV
+226 QPRSVRDFRAV

-242 IRLTWTP
+242 IRMNWTK

-285 SVGEKYIMSIE
+285 SLGERYIMSIE

-306 ERASANVTFGRN
+306 ERASANVTFGREI
-318 TVFNIEN
+318 VFNNEDSH
-325 TGERQWNN
+325 ECQCNN
-333 RWDREADVKS
+333 RWNVDDYTDVKS
-343 LEFNDPVDSLAKRFI
+343 VEFKDPVDGLAKRFI
-358 KPIERK
+358 KPVERK
-364 ENINIYDDFV
+364 EDFDIYDDFV

-381 DILYMKRLEAETAY
+381 DILYMKRLEAERAY
-395 KKYYGNREPQDKLSL
+395 KKYYDNRDSVDKFGLSEINRECRRENPYKKLDKK
-410 YEVNN
+410 
-415 DYRCEDD
+415 CENP
-422 CEYLEEKSKYTCP
+422 CP
-435 KCNKCHEE
+435 RCNKNY
-443 HHKHHDDDHDHH
+443 
-455 EEHHEHHDD
+455 EEHHEEYDKWNEDQYDDIEKEVHDD
-464 DHDHHEEHHDHNDD
+464 NDIIDRNNFKEDIDYEEIDTKGI
-478 HHEHHDD
+478 E
-485 HDKWDKYD
+485 
-493 CHWKKEYRNDHDNH
+493 
-507 KDDDY
+507 
-512 NENHN
+512 
-517 FHEKEYKQFCYD
+517 Q
-529 NDDHHEH
+529 
-536 HDEHD
+536 
-541 KWDKDD
+541 
-547 FHWKKE
+547 
-553 YCNYRDNHKDD
+553 
-564 DYYENH
+564 
-570 NFHEK
+570 
-575 EYKQFFY
+575 
-582 DNDELHEN
+582 
-590 HEDKSEF
+590 
-597 IKEWDKKTIKC
+597 
-608 KCDREEENQDLVL
+608 EENDILLEDVE
-621 NDDYKRYEKPAY
+621 NSKRYEKPVY
-633 DEILREE
+633 DDILREE

-646 RLENRDSMK
+646 RLENRDPIS

-673 YLLQDM
+673 YLLQNM

-690 HKKKHYDYKECNDC
+690 HKKKYYDYKEFDEC
-704 YQSKKKKKKHHKK
+704 YPSKKKSKKNKKHHKK

>member
-1 MQNKTSRNIIGPD
+1 VKHSISEESMQNKTSRNIIGPD
-14 INEYRG
+14 LNEYRG

-40 FGTGRF
+40 YGTGRF

-53 EYANGL
+53 EYVNGL

-81 DAQCDGFIDILQQA
+81 DVQCDGFIDILQQA

-132 RFERRTR
+132 RFERKTR

-144 YTGAFFIELYN
+144 YTGAFFIDLYN

-167 DMPLWIAMYPEIQPN
+167 DMPLWIAMYPELPAN

-216 YGPENLDLLM
+216 YGPENLDLLT
-226 QPRKVRNFRAV
+226 QPRSVRDFRAV

-242 IRLTWTP
+242 IRMNWTP

-285 SVGEKYIMSIE
+285 RLGERYIMSIE

-306 ERASANVTFGRN
+306 ERASANVTFGREI
-318 TVFNIEN
+318 VFNNEN
-325 TGERQWNN
+325 STECQCSN
-333 RWDREADVKS
+333 RWDVEAHADVKS
-343 LEFNDPVDSLAKRFI
+343 VEFKDPVDSLAKRFI

-364 ENINIYDDFV
+364 EDFDIYDDFV

-381 DILYMKRLEAETAY
+381 DILYMKRLEAERAY
-395 KKYYGNREPQDKLSL
+395 KKYYDNRESRDKFGLSEINRECRRENPYKKL
-410 YEVNN
+410 
-415 DYRCEDD
+415 DKKCENH
-422 CEYLEEKSKYTCP
+422 CP
-435 KCNKCHEE
+435 RCNKNY
-443 HHKHHDDDHDHH
+443 
-455 EEHHEHHDD
+455 EEHHEKYDKWNEDQYDDIEKEVHDD
-464 DHDHHEEHHDHNDD
+464 NDIVDRNNFKEHIDYEEIDTKGI
-478 HHEHHDD
+478 E
-485 HDKWDKYD
+485 
-493 CHWKKEYRNDHDNH
+493 
-507 KDDDY
+507 
-512 NENHN
+512 
-517 FHEKEYKQFCYD
+517 Q
-529 NDDHHEH
+529 
-536 HDEHD
+536 
-541 KWDKDD
+541 
-547 FHWKKE
+547 
-553 YCNYRDNHKDD
+553 
-564 DYYENH
+564 
-570 NFHEK
+570 
-575 EYKQFFY
+575 
-582 DNDELHEN
+582 
-590 HEDKSEF
+590 
-597 IKEWDKKTIKC
+597 
-608 KCDREEENQDLVL
+608 EENDILLEDVE
-621 NDDYKRYEKPAY
+621 NSKRYEKPVY
-633 DEILREE
+633 DDILREE

-646 RLENRDSMK
+646 RLENRDPES

-673 YLLQDM
+673 YLLQNM

-690 HKKKHYDYKECNDC
+690 HKKKHYDYKEFDEC
-704 YQSKKKKKKHHKK
+704 YPSKKSKKNKKHHKK

>member
-14 INEYRG
+14 LNEYRG

-40 FGTGRF
+40 YGTGRF

-53 EYANGL
+53 EYVNGL

-81 DAQCDGFIDILQQA
+81 DVQCDGFIDILQQA

-132 RFERRTR
+132 RFERKTR
-139 RKMML
+139 RKMMI
-144 YTGAFFIELYN
+144 YTGAFFIDLYN

-167 DMPLWIAMYPEIQPN
+167 DMPLWIAMYPELPSN
-182 PPYPRDQGGWT
+182 PPFPRDQGGWT
-193 RWRMWQFTENGTMP
+193 RWRMWQFTETGTMP

-216 YGPENLDLLM
+216 YGPENLDLLT
-226 QPRKVRNFRAV
+226 QPRNVRDFRAV

-242 IRLTWTP
+242 IRMNWTK

-285 SVGEKYIMSIE
+285 SLGEKYIMSIE

-306 ERASANVTFGRN
+306 QRASANVTFGRDIVLN
-318 TVFNIEN
+318 NEN
-325 TGERQWNN
+325 SQECQCNN
-333 RWDREADVKS
+333 RWDVEAHTDVKS
-343 LEFNDPVDSLAKRFI
+343 VEFKDPVDSLAKRFI
-358 KPIERK
+358 KPVERK
-364 ENINIYDDFV
+364 EDFDIYDDFV

-381 DILYMKRLEAETAY
+381 DILYMKRLEAERAY
-395 KKYYGNREPQDKLSL
+395 KKYYDNRDSRDKFGLSEINRECRRENPYKKLDKK
-410 YEVNN
+410 
-415 DYRCEDD
+415 CENP
-422 CEYLEEKSKYTCP
+422 CP
-435 KCNKCHEE
+435 RCNKNY
-443 HHKHHDDDHDHH
+443 
-455 EEHHEHHDD
+455 EEHHEEYDKWNEDQYDDIEKEIHDD
-464 DHDHHEEHHDHNDD
+464 NDIIDRNNFKEHIDYEEI
-478 HHEHHDD
+478 ET
-485 HDKWDKYD
+485 KG
-493 CHWKKEYRNDHDNH
+493 
-507 KDDDY
+507 
-512 NENHN
+512 
-517 FHEKEYKQFCYD
+517 
-529 NDDHHEH
+529 
-536 HDEHD
+536 
-541 KWDKDD
+541 
-547 FHWKKE
+547 
-553 YCNYRDNHKDD
+553 
-564 DYYENH
+564 
-570 NFHEK
+570 
-575 EYKQFFY
+575 
-582 DNDELHEN
+582 
-590 HEDKSEF
+590 
-597 IKEWDKKTIKC
+597 I
-608 KCDREEENQDLVL
+608 EEENNILLEDVE
-621 NDDYKRYEKPAY
+621 NSKRYEKPVY
-633 DEILREE
+633 DDILREE

-646 RLENRDSMK
+646 RLENRDPIS

-673 YLLQDM
+673 YLLQNM

-690 HKKKHYDYKECNDC
+690 HKKKYYDYKEYDEC
-704 YQSKKKKKKHHKK
+704 YPSKKKSKKKKKHHKK

>member
-14 INEYRG
+14 LNEYRG

-40 FGTGRF
+40 YGTGRF

-53 EYANGL
+53 EYVNGL

-81 DAQCDGFIDILQQA
+81 DVQCDGFIDILQQA

-132 RFERRTR
+132 RFERKTR

-144 YTGAFFIELYN
+144 YTGAFFIDLYN

-167 DMPLWIAMYPEIQPN
+167 DMPLWIAMYPELPAN

-226 QPRKVRNFRAV
+226 QPRSVRDFRAV

-242 IRLTWTP
+242 IRMNWTK

-285 SVGEKYIMSIE
+285 SLGERYIMSIE

-306 ERASANVTFGRN
+306 ERASANVTFGREI
-318 TVFNIEN
+318 VFNNEDSH
-325 TGERQWNN
+325 ECQCNN
-333 RWDREADVKS
+333 RWNVDDYTDVKS
-343 LEFNDPVDSLAKRFI
+343 VEFKDPVDGLAKRFI
-358 KPIERK
+358 KPVERK
-364 ENINIYDDFV
+364 EDFDIYDDFV
-374 ETDDEFD
+374 ETDGEFD
-381 DILYMKRLEAETAY
+381 DILYMKRLEAERAY
-395 KKYYGNREPQDKLSL
+395 KKYYDNRDSVDKFGLSEINRECRRENPYKKLDKK
-410 YEVNN
+410 
-415 DYRCEDD
+415 CENP
-422 CEYLEEKSKYTCP
+422 CP
-435 KCNKCHEE
+435 RCNKNY
-443 HHKHHDDDHDHH
+443 
-455 EEHHEHHDD
+455 EEHHEEYDKWNEDQYDDIEKEVHDD
-464 DHDHHEEHHDHNDD
+464 NDIID
-478 HHEHHDD
+478 RNNF
-485 HDKWDKYD
+485 
-493 CHWKKEYRNDHDNH
+493 KEDI
-507 KDDDY
+507 DY
-512 NENHN
+512 
-517 FHEKEYKQFCYD
+517 KEIDTKGIEQ
-529 NDDHHEH
+529 
-536 HDEHD
+536 
-541 KWDKDD
+541 
-547 FHWKKE
+547 
-553 YCNYRDNHKDD
+553 
-564 DYYENH
+564 
-570 NFHEK
+570 
-575 EYKQFFY
+575 
-582 DNDELHEN
+582 
-590 HEDKSEF
+590 
-597 IKEWDKKTIKC
+597 
-608 KCDREEENQDLVL
+608 EENDILLEDVE
-621 NDDYKRYEKPAY
+621 NSKRYEKPVY
-633 DEILREE
+633 DDILREE

-646 RLENRDSMK
+646 RLENRDPIS

-673 YLLQDM
+673 YLLQNM

-690 HKKKHYDYKECNDC
+690 HKKKHYDYKEFDEC
-704 YQSKKKKKKHHKK
+704 YPSKKSKKKKKHHKK

>member
-14 INEYRG
+14 LNEYRG

-40 FGTGRF
+40 YGTGRF

-53 EYANGL
+53 EYVNGL

-81 DAQCDGFIDILQQA
+81 DVQCDGFIDILQQA

-132 RFERRTR
+132 RFERKTR

-144 YTGAFFIELYN
+144 YTGAFFIDLYN

-167 DMPLWIAMYPEIQPN
+167 DMPLWIAMYPELPSN
-182 PPYPRDQGGWT
+182 PPFPRDQGGWT
-193 RWRMWQFTENGTMP
+193 RWRMWQFTETGTMP

-216 YGPENLDLLM
+216 YGPENLDLLT
-226 QPRKVRNFRAV
+226 QPRNVRDFRAV

-242 IRLTWTP
+242 IRMNWTK

-265 YVTTLGRDAN
+265 YVTTLGREAN

-285 SVGEKYIMSIE
+285 SLGEKYIMSIE

-306 ERASANVTFGRN
+306 QRASANVTFGREI
-318 TVFNIEN
+318 VFNDEN
-325 TGERQWNN
+325 SQECQCNN
-333 RWDREADVKS
+333 RWDVDDYSDVKS
-343 LEFNDPVDSLAKRFI
+343 VEFKDPVDSLAKRFI
-358 KPIERK
+358 KPVERK
-364 ENINIYDDFV
+364 EDFDIYDDFV

-381 DILYMKRLEAETAY
+381 DILYMKRLEAERAY
-395 KKYYGNREPQDKLSL
+395 KKYYDNRDSREKFGLSKINRECRSENPYKKLDKK
-410 YEVNN
+410 
-415 DYRCEDD
+415 CENP
-422 CEYLEEKSKYTCP
+422 CP
-435 KCNKCHEE
+435 RCNKNY
-443 HHKHHDDDHDHH
+443 
-455 EEHHEHHDD
+455 EEHHEEYDKWNEDQYDDIEKEIHDD
-464 DHDHHEEHHDHNDD
+464 NDIIDRNNFKEHIDYEEI
-478 HHEHHDD
+478 ET
-485 HDKWDKYD
+485 KG
-493 CHWKKEYRNDHDNH
+493 
-507 KDDDY
+507 
-512 NENHN
+512 
-517 FHEKEYKQFCYD
+517 
-529 NDDHHEH
+529 
-536 HDEHD
+536 
-541 KWDKDD
+541 
-547 FHWKKE
+547 
-553 YCNYRDNHKDD
+553 
-564 DYYENH
+564 
-570 NFHEK
+570 
-575 EYKQFFY
+575 
-582 DNDELHEN
+582 
-590 HEDKSEF
+590 
-597 IKEWDKKTIKC
+597 I
-608 KCDREEENQDLVL
+608 EEENDILLEDVE
-621 NDDYKRYEKPAY
+621 NSKRYEKPVY
-633 DEILREE
+633 DDILREE

-646 RLENRDSMK
+646 RLENRDPIS

-664 PKSNCMKCE
+664 PKSNCTKCE
-673 YLLQDM
+673 YLLQNM

-690 HKKKHYDYKECNDC
+690 HKKKYYDYKEYDEC
-704 YQSKKKKKKHHKK
+704 YPSKKKSKKKKKHHKK